1 MLFAGGIIIISAL
14 IIYFEM
20 PLLLKNKETKTIWA
34 FFILFGMGI
43 ALNIA
48 LAFNLNIP
56 NPLDFIT
63 YIFQPVADIIMTLK
77 KS

>member
-1 MLFAGGIIIISAL
+1 MLIAGGILIISSL

-20 PLLLKNKETKTIWA
+20 PNLLKNKETKILWT
-34 FFILFGMGI
+34 FFILLFMGT

-48 LAFNLNIP
+48 LAFNVNIP

-63 YIFQPVADIIMTLK
+63 FIFQPVADIITSLK
-77 KS
+77 K